1 MSRLQRSLL
10 QLLASALL
18 LIVVYI
24 VATPKDVPRSALLE
38 SSSFTS
44 SSHKAPVE
52 HLEKG
57 ARLQKRLSQKEYRTA
72 QLLLA
77 QLHRGRHQ
85 QKKRRAQS
93 RAVSLLQE
101 QLVRSSLAGVPWSSR
116 AIRMQGLAAP
126 EAEGKKSRHGRWYKC
141 GNGLCYAAPS
151 APLAPQATKHAG
163 GDPLLLHRDK
173 KHHRKK
179 TGWYKCGKGLCWRGA
194 PVPKLP
200 ADDDEDGGDDDDE
213 DGGDDE
219 GPVGGEGGGHDD
231 DGPADAG
238 SDDDEGDDADDD
250 DLDLGGCAL
259 PDSDDPDY
267 ASKMQ
272 KIENGEIFCCPSD
285 GQWKP
290 MGADC
295 ADPEEAKQPT
305 W

>member
-85 QKKRRAQS
+85 QKIRFPIHRPTPSPLARPRA
-93 RAVSLLQE
+93 LQ
-101 QLVRSSLAGVPWSSR
+101 
-116 AIRMQGLAAP
+116 
-126 EAEGKKSRHGRWYKC
+126 
-141 GNGLCYAAPS
+141 AAPS
-151 APLAPQATKHAG
+151 
-163 GDPLLLHRDK
+163 
-173 KHHRKK
+173 
-179 TGWYKCGKGLCWRGA
+179 
-194 PVPKLP
+194 PV
-200 ADDDEDGGDDDDE
+200 
-213 DGGDDE
+213 
-219 GPVGGEGGGHDD
+219 VV
-231 DGPADAG
+231 
-238 SDDDEGDDADDD
+238 
-250 DLDLGGCAL
+250 
-259 PDSDDPDY
+259 
-267 ASKMQ
+267 
-272 KIENGEIFCCPSD
+272 NTT
-285 GQWKP
+285 
-290 MGADC
+290 
-295 ADPEEAKQPT
+295 T